1 MSARLKMPLLF
12 NTPPD
17 EKPLT
22 LDEYEGWAARAGA
35 YIDGLT
41 EIAHAK
47 TGNEDGTGK
56 LPFDVVR
63 ATITRGKDDFTAARV
78 LLSKERK

>member
-1 MSARLKMPLLF
+1 MSTRLKLPLLF
-12 NTPPD
+12 KTLPD
-17 EKPLT
+17 EQPLT

-41 EIAHAK
+41 EVAHAK

-63 ATITRGKDDFTAARV
+63 ATITRGKDDFSAARV
-78 LLSKERK
+78 LLLKERQ